1 MKLKSL
7 SVKKLHGAY
16 DYYVDFNSDVTFVFG
31 TNGCGKTTILNIT
44 EAIITGMLFKLFQYK
59 FNNITLEYYKTKGEK
74 EIKEIVI
81 SQDKN
86 KTLSIKYDE
95 QVYSFGYISLDSDQ
109 RRSNDIREVTQIYF
123 KKYPIL
129 KKIHNSFNY
138 VYLPLNRSM
147 SFDNSFDL
155 FDEDINYR
163 MMSRHFNYRF
173 YDPLED
179 DMPFSNKDYNI
190 SQIENLIYYKY
201 NSASAEIRKIEND
214 FRSIV
219 LQSLLDVTS
228 SSSVEE
234 IIKSMSMSDILKI
247 TPSKIAEVKKQ
258 YISIL
263 RDLTSTDVD
272 IHNCEEFFKMFQAD
286 LEGSKREK
294 ITVDFLF
301 RYKDFQRI
309 QSTIALAEQTRKAK
323 ERIMSTF
330 HRFTDTMNSF
340 ISQTEKGKEISISAE
355 GKIGFCTEYSKN
367 MLSVQYLSSGEK
379 QLLIFFANL
388 IFGVNSKQTGIFV
401 VDEPELSLHLSW
413 QRIFV
418 EKTMEIN
425 PNIQL
430 IFATHS
436 PEFVGRYRNKMY
448 KLEKI
453 YSV

>member
-1 MKLKSL
+1 MKGRQRYYMKLKSL

-201 NSASAEIRKIEND
+201 N
-214 FRSIV
+214 
-219 LQSLLDVTS
+219 
-228 SSSVEE
+228 
-234 IIKSMSMSDILKI
+234 
-247 TPSKIAEVKKQ
+247 
-258 YISIL
+258 
-263 RDLTSTDVD
+263 
-272 IHNCEEFFKMFQAD
+272 FFF
-286 LEGSKREK
+286 S
-294 ITVDFLF
+294 
-301 RYKDFQRI
+301 
-309 QSTIALAEQTRKAK
+309 
-323 ERIMSTF
+323 
-330 HRFTDTMNSF
+330 
-340 ISQTEKGKEISISAE
+340 
-355 GKIGFCTEYSKN
+355 
-367 MLSVQYLSSGEK
+367 
-379 QLLIFFANL
+379 
-388 IFGVNSKQTGIFV
+388 
-401 VDEPELSLHLSW
+401 
-413 QRIFV
+413 
-418 EKTMEIN
+418 
-425 PNIQL
+425 
-430 IFATHS
+430 
-436 PEFVGRYRNKMY
+436 
-448 KLEKI
+448 
-453 YSV
+453 